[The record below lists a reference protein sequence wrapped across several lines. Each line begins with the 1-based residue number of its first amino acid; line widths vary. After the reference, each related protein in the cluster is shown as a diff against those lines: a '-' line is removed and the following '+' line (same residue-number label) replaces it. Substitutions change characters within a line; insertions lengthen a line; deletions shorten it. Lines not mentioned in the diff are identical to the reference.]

1 MQSIDRVPDTISVDQ
16 APENFN
22 KRLKLESWNVHL
34 DHQAWI
40 AHCTRTMV
48 RRLTQRKINNL
59 QNNLSEQQTNQKYQL
74 MHTISSSFR
83 LKNTKINTVP
93 R

>member
-59 QNNLSEQQTNQKYQL
+59 HNNLSEQQTNQK
-74 MHTISSSFR
+74 IS
-83 LKNTKINTVP
+83 TYVYDQ
-93 R
+93 